1 MENYHLVRPE
11 HLNQYG
17 FLFGGYLLMWVDE
30 TAWLSASMD
39 YPDCKFVTVGMDHV
53 AFKKSV
59 KNGGILRFSA
69 VLSQTGN
76 TSLIY
81 DVKVTD
87 QAEEIF
93 STRVSLVRIDDD
105 GKKTPLPK
113 NKI

>member
-30 TAWLSASMD
+30 TAWLAASMD
-39 YPDCKFVTVGMDHV
+39 YPDSKFVTVGMDHV

-59 KNGGILRFSA
+59 KNGGILRFTA
-69 VLSQTGN
+69 NLTKTGN
-76 TSLIY
+76 TSLCY
-81 DVKVTD
+81 DVKVMD

-93 STRVSLVRIDDD
+93 CTLVTLVRIDDY
-105 GKKTPLPK
+105 GSKTPLPK
-113 NKI
+113 K